1 LPAVLLAFITLRVLT
16 DRPTDARWLNDTERQ
31 WLVNAME
38 HDVASRKILG
48 FTRGHARL
56 HAVLLAL
63 CYFGIIMG
71 LYGFGIWLPQIVKNL
86 FAGIRHGFPQ
96 FVVGSGGMQEL
107 K

>member
-1 LPAVLLAFITLRVLT
+1 
-16 DRPTDARWLNDTERQ
+16 
-31 WLVNAME
+31 
-38 HDVASRKILG
+38 
-48 FTRGHARL
+48 
-56 HAVLLAL
+56 
-63 CYFGIIMG
+63 MG